1 MSCCS
6 DRRAAMRVESSP
18 AGGPQDSYWSPGPTE
33 FVYAGQGRLTVT
45 GPLTGIEYRFTS
57 GGPAV
62 RVHPSDVAS
71 LAAVPGL
78 VVAR

>member
-1 MSCCS
+1 MSCCGS
-6 DRRAAMRVESSP
+6 QRASMRYDSP
-18 AGGPQDSYWSPGPTE
+18 STNSRNTAYWSPGPTG
-33 FVYAGQGRLTVT
+33 FVYTGQGRLTVT

-62 RVHPSDVAS
+62 TVHPSDVAS

-78 VVAR
+78 AVAR

>member
-1 MSCCS
+1 MSCCGS
-6 DRRAAMRVESSP
+6 QRASMRQEPLSGTGRQ
-18 AGGPQDSYWSPGPTE
+18 AEYWSPGPTD
-33 FVYAGQGRLTVT
+33 FVYAGPGQLSVT

-71 LAAVPGL
+71 LANVPGL
-78 VVAR
+78 AVSR